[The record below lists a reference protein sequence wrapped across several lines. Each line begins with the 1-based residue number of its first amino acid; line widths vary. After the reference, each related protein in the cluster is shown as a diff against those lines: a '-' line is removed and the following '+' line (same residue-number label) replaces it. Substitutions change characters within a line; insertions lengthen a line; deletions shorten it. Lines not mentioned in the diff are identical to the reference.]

1 MKSPELTEF
10 FSLLGKAKKE
20 KKEEFDNLLKEAD
33 INLDVLT
40 STVVS
45 GIKEAKVNQKKQKK
59 KEEKL
64 IEQLDTLIDT
74 IEKPKEVKDITEPA
88 VTIGVPEDFDV
99 SKLEEENPLDVQDWN
114 NGEDIKFTEV
124 ETVDIIK
131 PEPIKTPEISDT
143 VAQAIKFIEETN
155 IKEEIENSD
164 ETSVDDLKGE
174 IKQVRDILYKVLS
187 HGPGS
192 GEVNLLKLDD
202 VDEDSAKVDGKF
214 LKYESSTGK
223 FVGADASG
231 GSSENIAYTGIVTA
245 AQFSGYS
252 HLIAPYGST
261 TTITVAVA
269 TKTTAHRYYGTGSS
283 NGYVLDNVESPF
295 LTLTPGRTY
304 RFSGSVAGSHPFR
317 FYYDAG
323 KTTQYTTGV
332 TVGSGYVD
340 LEVTDTT
347 PTVLHYQCS
356 SHGYMGNA
364 IQVNSNVVDT
374 PSGGT
379 VRGTLTATAFSGPLT
394 GNVTGNVTGDVTGDL
409 TGDVTGDI
417 TSSGASEFT
426 NRLQLK
432 STDGTPAR
440 LDFYC
445 ESSNAHYL
453 RLQAPPHAQFS
464 GNPTVVLP
472 NSAGTLLLSDGSGA
486 SLSNLNASN
495 ISSGTINAARIP
507 TLNQDTTGN
516 AGSATILE
524 NARTI
529 GGVSFNGS
537 ANINLPGVN
546 AAGNQNT
553 TGNAATSTLAT
564 NAQGLTGTPSI
575 TINGLNAATGTFSGN
590 VTIGGVLTYEDVT
603 NVDSIGIITA
613 RSGVLVGSGV
623 TLSKDGDV
631 FATGIT
637 TSTKVHVGV
646 DTGVYGE
653 DLVVTGDARVTG
665 ILTIGTGSITL
676 DPTAK
681 QLRGLEEIVIG
692 IANTITIKQDAKGEI
707 EFTDA
712 VGTPKSVGI
721 GTTVSVN
728 TSGII
733 TASSFVGG
741 FTGDLTGTASN
752 STQLGG
758 QAASHYLNYNNFS
771 NTPTIPTNTNQLTNG
786 AAFVTS
792 SIINALSASNLSS
805 GTIPDARFPSTL
817 PAIDGSA
824 LTGIAVTSNVR
835 TGILDVAGIATFRND
850 TLIGTGVTLSPDGD
864 VFTTG
869 VTTSTSFVGDLTGD
883 VTGDV
888 TGTASNATLAV
899 SAQGLTGSP
908 TITITNV
915 NAVDAIISGNLSVA
929 GTITSLDQNDISVT
943 GVMTAS
949 AGVDLGDPG
958 IVTLSS
964 DTLTTTST
972 NADTISSIS
981 ATVFRSAT
989 FQVQVTRGTQYHM
1002 TTINVIHNGTV
1013 AFMSEYGTIRT
1024 GAVLATFDAD
1034 INSGNLRL
1042 RATPTSA
1049 DSTVFK
1055 LSKTTVKV

>member
-33 INLDVLT
+33 INLDVMT
-40 STVVS
+40 STVVT
-45 GIKEAKVNQKKQKK
+45 GLKEAKVNQKKQKK

-64 IEQLDTLIDT
+64 IEQLDSIIDT
-74 IEKPKEVKDITEPA
+74 IEKPKEVKDFTEPP
-88 VTIGVPEDFDV
+88 VTVGVPEDFDV
-99 SKLEEENPLDVQDWN
+99 SKLEEDPLEVQDWN

-124 ETVDIIK
+124 DAVNIIE

-155 IKEEIENSD
+155 IKEEVENAD
-164 ETSVDDLKGE
+164 ETSVEDLKAE
-174 IKQVRDILYKVLS
+174 IKQVRDILYKVLA

-202 VDEDSAKVDGKF
+202 VDEDSAKVDGKV
-214 LKYESSTGK
+214 LQYQSSTGK
-223 FVGADASG
+223 FVGATASG
-231 GSSENIAYTGIVTA
+231 VGANDSVNTTGIITA
-245 AQFSGYS
+245 AQFSGFS
-252 HLIAPYGST
+252 HLIAPHGST

-269 TKTTAHRYYGTGSS
+269 TKTSAHRYYGSGSS

-317 FYYDAG
+317 FYLDAA
-323 KTTQYTTGV
+323 KATAYTTGV

-340 LEVTDTT
+340 LEVTDST
-347 PTVLHYQCS
+347 PTILHYQCS

-364 IQVNSNVVDT
+364 IQVNSSNAIKLNSQAASYYLDYDNFSNT
-374 PSGGT
+374 PTIPSNNNQLTNGAGYITTSFTNTNQLTNGAGFITASDNITGT
-379 VRGTLTATAFSGPLT
+379 SAGLT
-394 GNVTGNVTGDVTGDL
+394 GNPSISVTNVT
-409 TGDVTGDI
+409 
-417 TSSGASEFT
+417 A
-426 NRLQLK
+426 
-432 STDGTPAR
+432 
-440 LDFYC
+440 
-445 ESSNAHYL
+445 
-453 RLQAPPHAQFS
+453 
-464 GNPTVVLP
+464 
-472 NSAGTLLLSDGSGA
+472 
-486 SLSNLNASN
+486 
-495 ISSGTINAARIP
+495 
-507 TLNQDTTGN
+507 
-516 AGSATILE
+516 
-524 NARTI
+524 
-529 GGVSFNGS
+529 
-537 ANINLPGVN
+537 
-546 AAGNQNT
+546 
-553 TGNAATSTLAT
+553 
-564 NAQGLTGTPSI
+564 
-575 TINGLNAATGTFSGN
+575 SGN
-590 VTIGGVLTYEDVT
+590 VNIAGVLTYEDVT
-603 NVDSIGIITA
+603 NVDSIGIVTA
-613 RSGVLVGSGV
+613 RAGVLVGSGI

-637 TSTKVHVGV
+637 SSTKVHVGV
-646 DTGVYGE
+646 DTGVYDE
-653 DLVVTGDARVTG
+653 DLVVTGNARVTG
-665 ILTIGTGSITL
+665 ILTIGTGSIVL

-692 IANTITIKQDAKGEI
+692 IANTITIKQDSKGEI

-752 STQLGG
+752 ATQLGG

-771 NTPTIPTNTNQLTNG
+771 NTPTIPTNNNQLTNG

-817 PAIDGSA
+817 PAISGA
-824 LTGIAVTSNVR
+824 NLTGIAVTDNIR
-835 TGILDVAGIATFRND
+835 TNTNATFLQNVNVS
-850 TLIGTGVTLSPDGD
+850 GT
-864 VFTTG
+864 TTA
-869 VTTSTSFVGDLTGD
+869 TTFIGDLTGD

-888 TGTASNATLAV
+888 TGDLTGTASNATLAV

-915 NAVDAIISGNLSVA
+915 NAVDAVISGNLSVA

-943 GVMTAS
+943 GIMTAS
-949 AGVDLGDPG
+949 EGVDLGDPG

-972 NADTISSIS
+972 SADTISSIS

-1055 LSKTTVKV
+1055 LSKTTIKV

>member
-1 MKSPELTEF
+1 MKSPELSEF

-20 KKEEFDNLLKEAD
+20 KKEEFNNLLKEAD

-45 GIKEAKVNQKKQKK
+45 GIKEAKVNIKKQKK
-59 KEEKL
+59 KEKKL
-64 IEQLDTLIDT
+64 IEQLDSIIDV
-74 IEKPKEVKDITEPA
+74 IENPKEVKDITEPA
-88 VTIGVPEDFDV
+88 VTVGVPEDFDV
-99 SKLEEENPLDVQDWN
+99 SSLEDVDDNPS
-114 NGEDIKFTEV
+114 FEV
-124 ETVDIIK
+124 VDIIK
-131 PEPIKTPEISDT
+131 PEPIKTPKISDT

-155 IKEEIENSD
+155 IKEQVQNAD
-164 ETSVDDLKGE
+164 ETSVDDLKKE
-174 IKQVRDILYKVLS
+174 IKQVRDILYKVLA

-214 LKYESSTGK
+214 LKYESSSGK
-223 FVGADASG
+223 FVGADATG
-231 GSSENIAYTGIVTA
+231 GSGVGANDSVNTTGIITA
-245 AQFSGYS
+245 AQFSGFS
-252 HLIAPYGST
+252 HLIAPHSST
-261 TTITVAVA
+261 KTITVKVA
-269 TKTTAHRYYGTGSS
+269 SKIDGEHRYYGTGSGS
-283 NGYVLDNVESPF
+283 GYVLDNVQSPF

-304 RFSGSVAGSHPFR
+304 RFDVSDSSNSSHPFR
-317 FYYDAG
+317 FYLDAA
-323 KTTQYTTGV
+323 KATAYTTGV

-340 LEVTDTT
+340 LEVTDST
-347 PTVLHYQCS
+347 PTILHYQCS

-364 IQVNSNVVDT
+364 IQVNSSNAIKLNSQAASYYLDYDNFSNT
-374 PSGGT
+374 PTIPSNNNQ
-379 VRGTLTATAFSGPLT
+379 LTNGAGY
-394 GNVTGNVTGDVTGDL
+394 
-409 TGDVTGDI
+409 I
-417 TSSGASEFT
+417 TTSFT
-426 NRLQLK
+426 NTNQLTNGAGFITA
-432 STDGTPAR
+432 SDNITGT
-440 LDFYC
+440 
-445 ESSNAHYL
+445 
-453 RLQAPPHAQFS
+453 
-464 GNPTVVLP
+464 
-472 NSAGTLLLSDGSGA
+472 SA
-486 SLSNLNASN
+486 
-495 ISSGTINAARIP
+495 
-507 TLNQDTTGN
+507 
-516 AGSATILE
+516 
-524 NARTI
+524 
-529 GGVSFNGS
+529 
-537 ANINLPGVN
+537 
-546 AAGNQNT
+546 
-553 TGNAATSTLAT
+553 
-564 NAQGLTGTPSI
+564 GLTGTPSI

-590 VTIGGVLTYEDVT
+590 VTVGGVLTYEDVT
-603 NVDSIGIITA
+603 NVDSIGIVTA
-613 RSGVLVGSGV
+613 RAGVLVGSGI

-637 TSTKVHVGV
+637 SSTKVHVGV

-665 ILTIGTGSITL
+665 ILTIGTGSIVL

-692 IANTITIKQDAKGEI
+692 IANTITIKQDDKGEI

-721 GTTVSVN
+721 GTTVSIN

-733 TASSFVGG
+733 TATTFVGG
-741 FTGDLTGTASN
+741 FTGDLTGTAQNASTASN
-752 STQLGG
+752 STQLNS
-758 QAASHYLNYNNFS
+758 QAASFYLDYNNFS
-771 NTPTIPTNTNQLTNG
+771 NTPTIPTNNNQLTNG

-817 PAIDGSA
+817 PAISGA
-824 LTGIAVTSNVR
+824 NLTGIAVTDNIR
-835 TGILDVAGIATFRND
+835 TNTNATFLQNVNVS
-850 TLIGTGVTLSPDGD
+850 GT
-864 VFTTG
+864 TTA
-869 VTTSTSFVGDLTGD
+869 TTFIGDLTGD

-908 TITITNV
+908 SVTVTNV

-943 GVMTAS
+943 GIMTAS

-958 IVTLSS
+958 VVTLSS

-972 NADTISSIS
+972 STDTVSSIS

-1034 INSGNLRL
+1034 VNSGNLRL

-1055 LSKTTVKV
+1055 LSKTTIKV

>member
-1 MKSPELTEF
+1 M
-10 FSLLGKAKKE
+10 
-20 KKEEFDNLLKEAD
+20 
-33 INLDVLT
+33 
-40 STVVS
+40 
-45 GIKEAKVNQKKQKK
+45 
-59 KEEKL
+59 
-64 IEQLDTLIDT
+64 
-74 IEKPKEVKDITEPA
+74 
-88 VTIGVPEDFDV
+88 
-99 SKLEEENPLDVQDWN
+99 
-114 NGEDIKFTEV
+114 
-124 ETVDIIK
+124 
-131 PEPIKTPEISDT
+131 
-143 VAQAIKFIEETN
+143 
-155 IKEEIENSD
+155 
-164 ETSVDDLKGE
+164 
-174 IKQVRDILYKVLS
+174 
-187 HGPGS
+187 
-192 GEVNLLKLDD
+192 
-202 VDEDSAKVDGKF
+202 
-214 LKYESSTGK
+214 
-223 FVGADASG
+223 
-231 GSSENIAYTGIVTA
+231 
-245 AQFSGYS
+245 
-252 HLIAPYGST
+252 
-261 TTITVAVA
+261 
-269 TKTTAHRYYGTGSS
+269 
-283 NGYVLDNVESPF
+283 
-295 LTLTPGRTY
+295 
-304 RFSGSVAGSHPFR
+304 
-317 FYYDAG
+317 
-323 KTTQYTTGV
+323 
-332 TVGSGYVD
+332 
-340 LEVTDTT
+340 
-347 PTVLHYQCS
+347 
-356 SHGYMGNA
+356 
-364 IQVNSNVVDT
+364 
-374 PSGGT
+374 
-379 VRGTLTATAFSGPLT
+379 
-394 GNVTGNVTGDVTGDL
+394 
-409 TGDVTGDI
+409 
-417 TSSGASEFT
+417 
-426 NRLQLK
+426 
-432 STDGTPAR
+432 
-440 LDFYC
+440 
-445 ESSNAHYL
+445 
-453 RLQAPPHAQFS
+453 
-464 GNPTVVLP
+464 
-472 NSAGTLLLSDGSGA
+472 
-486 SLSNLNASN
+486 
-495 ISSGTINAARIP
+495 
-507 TLNQDTTGN
+507 
-516 AGSATILE
+516 
-524 NARTI
+524 
-529 GGVSFNGS
+529 
-537 ANINLPGVN
+537 
-546 AAGNQNT
+546 
-553 TGNAATSTLAT
+553 
-564 NAQGLTGTPSI
+564 
-575 TINGLNAATGTFSGN
+575 
-590 VTIGGVLTYEDVT
+590 
-603 NVDSIGIITA
+603 
-613 RSGVLVGSGV
+613 
-623 TLSKDGDV
+623 
-631 FATGIT
+631 FATGVS

-771 NTPTIPTNTNQLTNG
+771 NTPTIPTNNNQLTNG

-805 GTIPDARFPSTL
+805 GTIPDARFPSAL

-824 LTGIAVTSNVR
+824 LTGIANTSVIFADKISLGDNERISVGLSSDLSIYHDGSHSFISDQGTGQLKILTSTLSVKNTGDSNTALEVVPGSHVKLFFNGSKKLETTNTGAVVTGILTATSNVNV
-835 TGILDVAGIATFRND
+835 GS
-850 TLIGTGVTLSPDGD
+850 GVTLSSDGD
-864 VFTTG
+864 IFATG
-869 VTTSTSFVGDLTGD
+869 VTTSTTFVGDLTGD

-908 TITITNV
+908 NITVTDV

-943 GVMTAS
+943 GIMTAS

-972 NADTISSIS
+972 SADTISSIS

>member
-20 KKEEFDNLLKEAD
+20 KKEEFDNLLKKAD

-40 STVVS
+40 SSVVT
-45 GIKEAKVNQKKQKK
+45 GIKEAKVNIKKQKK

-64 IEQLDTLIDT
+64 IEQLDSIIDT
-74 IEKPKEVKDITEPA
+74 LEKPKEVKDITEPA
-88 VTIGVPEDFDV
+88 VTVGVPEDFDI
-99 SKLEEENPLDVQDWN
+99 STLEDADDNEA
-114 NGEDIKFTEV
+114 FEV
-124 ETVDIIK
+124 IDIIK

-155 IKEEIENSD
+155 IKEEVENED
-164 ETSVDDLKGE
+164 ETSVDNLKAE
-174 IKQVRDILYKVLS
+174 IKQVRDILYKVLA

-214 LKYESSTGK
+214 LKYESSSGK
-223 FVGADASG
+223 FIGADASG
-231 GSSENIAYTGIVTA
+231 GAGIGTNGSVNTIGIITA

-252 HLIAPYGST
+252 HLTAPYGST

-283 NGYVLDNVESPF
+283 NGYVLDGIESPF

-347 PTVLHYQCS
+347 PSILHYQCS
-356 SHGYMGNA
+356 SHAYMGNA

-394 GNVTGNVTGDVTGDL
+394 GNVTGNVNGDVTGDL

-417 TSSGASEFT
+417 TSSGNSQFT

-537 ANINLPGVN
+537 ANIDLPGVN
-546 AAGNQNT
+546 SAGNQNT
-553 TGNAATSTLAT
+553 TGTSA
-564 NAQGLTGTPSI
+564 GLTGTPNITVGSI
-575 TINGLNAATGTFSGN
+575 IAATGTFSGN
-590 VTIGGVLTYEDVT
+590 VTIGGTLTYEDVT
-603 NVDSIGIITA
+603 NIDSVGLVTA
-613 RSGVLVGSGV
+613 RSGLIVGTGV
-623 TLSKDGDV
+623 TLSKDGDG
-631 FATGIT
+631 FF
-637 TSTKVHVGV
+637 
-646 DTGVYGE
+646 TGVTTATTFVGN
-653 DLVVTGDARVTG
+653 LTGNVTGSA
-665 ILTIGTGSITL
+665 S
-676 DPTAK
+676 
-681 QLRGLEEIVIG
+681 QL
-692 IANTITIKQDAKGEI
+692 N
-707 EFTDA
+707 
-712 VGTPKSVGI
+712 
-721 GTTVSVN
+721 
-728 TSGII
+728 
-733 TASSFVGG
+733 
-741 FTGDLTGTASN
+741 
-752 STQLGG
+752 G
-758 QAASHYLNYNNFS
+758 QAASYYLDYDNFS
-771 NTPTIPTNTNQLTNG
+771 NTPTIPTNNNQLTNG
-786 AAFVTS
+786 AGFITGS
-792 SIINALSASNLSS
+792 SLNASNLSS

-824 LTGIAVTSNVR
+824 LTGIAVTDNIR
-835 TGILDVAGIATFRND
+835 TNTNATFLQNVNVSG
-850 TLIGTGVTLSPDGD
+850 TTTATTFIGNLTGNVTGNVSGTSGS
-864 VFTTG
+864 TTG
-869 VTTSTSFVGDLTGD
+869 NAATATALANARTIGGVSFDGTSNIDLPGVNSSGNQDTSGNAATSTKLATARTIGGVSFDGSANINLPGVNSDGNQDTTG
-883 VTGDV
+883 
-888 TGTASNATLAV
+888 NAATSTLAV

-908 TITITNV
+908 NITVTDV

-929 GTITSLDQNDISVT
+929 GTITSLDQNDILAT
-943 GVMTAS
+943 GIITAS
-949 AGVDLGDPG
+949 SGVDLGDPG
-958 IVTLSS
+958 IITLSS
-964 DTLTTTST
+964 DTLTTTSSS
-972 NADTISSIS
+972 ADTVASVS
-981 ATVFRSAT
+981 ATVNRSAT
-989 FQVQVTRGTQYHM
+989 FQVQVTRGTEYHV
-1002 TTINVIHNGTV
+1002 TTINVVHDGTN
-1013 AFMSEYGTIRT
+1013 AFLSEYGTIRT
-1024 GAVLATFDAD
+1024 GSILATFDAD
-1034 INSGNLRL
+1034 ISGGNLRL
-1042 RATPTSA
+1042 RVTPTSTA
-1049 DSTVFK
+1049 STVFK
-1055 LSKTTVKV
+1055 LSKTVIKV

>member
-45 GIKEAKVNQKKQKK
+45 GIKKAKVNIKKQKK

-64 IEQLDTLIDT
+64 IEQLDTLIDK

-88 VTIGVPEDFDV
+88 VTVGVPEDFDI
-99 SKLEEENPLDVQDWN
+99 SKLEEEDTLDVQDWN

-131 PEPIKTPEISDT
+131 PEPIKTTEISDT

-164 ETSVDDLKGE
+164 ETSIENLKGE

-202 VDEDSAKVDGKF
+202 VDEDTAKVDGKF
-214 LKYESSTGK
+214 LKYESSSGK
-223 FVGADASG
+223 FIGADASG
-231 GSSENIAYTGIVTA
+231 GAGIGTNGSVDTVGIITA

-269 TKTTAHRYYGTGSS
+269 SKTTAHRYYGTGSGS
-283 NGYVLDNVESPF
+283 AYVLDNVQSPF

-347 PTVLHYQCS
+347 PSVLHYQCS
-356 SHGYMGNA
+356 SHAYMGNA

-394 GNVTGNVTGDVTGDL
+394 GNVTGNVNGDVTGDL

-495 ISSGTINAARIP
+495 ISSGTIDAARIP

-537 ANINLPGVN
+537 ANIDLPGVN
-546 AAGNQNT
+546 SAGNQNT
-553 TGNAATSTLAT
+553 TGTSA
-564 NAQGLTGTPSI
+564 GLTGTPNITVGSI
-575 TINGLNAATGTFSGN
+575 IAATGTFSGN
-590 VTIGGVLTYEDVT
+590 VTIGGTLTYEDVT
-603 NVDSIGIITA
+603 NIDSVGLVTA
-613 RSGVLVGSGV
+613 RSGLIVGTGV
-623 TLSKDGDV
+623 TLSKDGDG
-631 FATGIT
+631 FF
-637 TSTKVHVGV
+637 
-646 DTGVYGE
+646 TGVTTATTFVGN
-653 DLVVTGDARVTG
+653 LTGNVTGSA
-665 ILTIGTGSITL
+665 S
-676 DPTAK
+676 
-681 QLRGLEEIVIG
+681 QL
-692 IANTITIKQDAKGEI
+692 N
-707 EFTDA
+707 
-712 VGTPKSVGI
+712 
-721 GTTVSVN
+721 
-728 TSGII
+728 
-733 TASSFVGG
+733 
-741 FTGDLTGTASN
+741 
-752 STQLGG
+752 G
-758 QAASHYLNYNNFS
+758 QAASYYLDYDNFS
-771 NTPTIPTNTNQLTNG
+771 NTPTIPTNNNQLTNG
-786 AAFVTS
+786 AGFITGS
-792 SIINALSASNLSS
+792 SLNASNLSS

-824 LTGIAVTSNVR
+824 LTGIAVTDNIR
-835 TGILDVAGIATFRND
+835 TNTNATFLQNVNVSG
-850 TLIGTGVTLSPDGD
+850 TTTATTFIGNLTGNVTGNVSGTSGS
-864 VFTTG
+864 TTG
-869 VTTSTSFVGDLTGD
+869 NAATATALANARTIGGVSFDGTSNINLPGVNSSGNQDTSGNAATSTKLATARTIGGVSFDGSANINLPGVNSDGNQDTTG
-883 VTGDV
+883 
-888 TGTASNATLAV
+888 NAATSTLAV
-899 SAQGLTGSP
+899 SSQGLTGSP
-908 TITITNV
+908 NITVTDV

-929 GTITSLDQNDISVT
+929 GTITSLDQNDILAT
-943 GVMTAS
+943 GIITAS
-949 AGVDLGDPG
+949 SGVDLGDPG
-958 IVTLSS
+958 IITLSS
-964 DTLTTTST
+964 DTLTTTSSS
-972 NADTISSIS
+972 ADTVASVS
-981 ATVFRSAT
+981 ATVNRSAT
-989 FQVQVTRGTQYHM
+989 FQVQVTRGTEYHV
-1002 TTINVIHNGTV
+1002 TTINVVHDGTN
-1013 AFMSEYGTIRT
+1013 AFLSEFGTIRT
-1024 GAVLATFDAD
+1024 GSILATFDAD
-1034 INSGNLRL
+1034 ISGGNLRL
-1042 RATPTSA
+1042 RVTPTSTT
-1049 DSTVFK
+1049 STVFK
-1055 LSKTTVKV
+1055 LSKTVIKV

>member
-40 STVVS
+40 STVVT
-45 GIKEAKVNQKKQKK
+45 GIKESKVKQKKQKK
-59 KEEKL
+59 KEAKL
-64 IEQLDTLIDT
+64 IEQLDSIIDV
-74 IEKPKEVKDITEPA
+74 IENPKEVKDITEPA
-88 VTIGVPEDFDV
+88 VTVGVPEDFDV
-99 SKLEEENPLDVQDWN
+99 SKLEIEDADDNPSF
-114 NGEDIKFTEV
+114 EI
-124 ETVDIIK
+124 VDIIK
-131 PEPIKTPEISDT
+131 PEPIKTPKISDT

-202 VDEDSAKVDGKF
+202 VDEDTAKVDGKF
-214 LKYESSTGK
+214 LKYDSSSGK
-223 FVGADASG
+223 FVGGDASG
-231 GSSENIAYTGIVTA
+231 STDNIAYTGIVTA

-261 TTITVAVA
+261 TTITVKVA
-269 TKTTAHRYYGTGSS
+269 SKTSAHRYYNQGSG
-283 NGYVLDNVESPF
+283 NGYVLDNVEAPF

-304 RFSGSVAGSHPFR
+304 RFDVSDSSNSGHPFR
-317 FYYDAG
+317 FYYDLD

-356 SHGYMGNA
+356 SHGNMGNS

-394 GNVTGNVTGDVTGDL
+394 GNVTGDVTGDL

-417 TSSGASEFT
+417 TSSGNSQFT

-432 STDGTPAR
+432 STDGTPSR

-453 RLQAPPHAQFS
+453 RLQAPPHSQFS

-495 ISSGTINAARIP
+495 ISSGTIGAARIP

-537 ANINLPGVN
+537 ANIDLPGVN
-546 AAGNQNT
+546 SAGNQNT
-553 TGNAATSTLAT
+553 TGTSA
-564 NAQGLTGTPSI
+564 GLTGTPNITVGSI
-575 TINGLNAATGTFSGN
+575 IASTGTFSGN
-590 VTIGGVLTYEDVT
+590 VTIGGTLTYEDVT
-603 NVDSIGIITA
+603 NIDSVGLVTA
-613 RSGVLVGSGV
+613 RSGLIVGTGV
-623 TLSKDGDV
+623 TLSKDGDG
-631 FATGIT
+631 FYTGIVTAT
-637 TSTKVHVGV
+637 TFVGNVTGNVSGSSGSTTGNAATATKLATARAIGGQSFDGTADITIDYGNIQNTPTIPSNNNQLTNGAGYITSSGTAALSQGLTGTPSIVVGVSTAAKSHVGV

-653 DLVVTGDARVTG
+653 ELVVTGDARVTG

-721 GTTVSVN
+721 GTTVSIN

-733 TASSFVGG
+733 TA
-741 FTGDLTGTASN
+741 
-752 STQLGG
+752 
-758 QAASHYLNYNNFS
+758 
-771 NTPTIPTNTNQLTNG
+771 
-786 AAFVTS
+786 
-792 SIINALSASNLSS
+792 
-805 GTIPDARFPSTL
+805 
-817 PAIDGSA
+817 
-824 LTGIAVTSNVR
+824 
-835 TGILDVAGIATFRND
+835 
-850 TLIGTGVTLSPDGD
+850 
-864 VFTTG
+864 
-869 VTTSTSFVGDLTGD
+869 TSFVGD
-883 VTGDV
+883 VTGNVSGTSGSTTGNAATATKLATARTIAGVSFDGSSNISLNNNAI
-888 TGTASNATLAV
+888 TNGAGYITASGTAANATLAV

-908 TITITNV
+908 NITVTDV

-929 GTITSLDQNDISVT
+929 GTITSLDQNDILAT
-943 GVMTAS
+943 GIITAS
-949 AGVDLGDPG
+949 SGVDLGDPG

-964 DTLTTTST
+964 NTLTTTST
-972 NADTISSIS
+972 STDTVASVS
-981 ATVFRSAT
+981 ATVNRSAT

-1002 TTINVIHNGTV
+1002 TTINMIHDGTQ
-1013 AFMSEYGTIRT
+1013 AFISEYGTIRT
-1024 GAVLATFDAD
+1024 GQSLATFSAD
-1034 INSGNLRL
+1034 ISGGNLRL
-1042 RATPTSA
+1042 RVTPTSTA
-1049 DSTVFK
+1049 STVFK
-1055 LSKTTVKV
+1055 LSKTTIKV

>member
-1 MKSPELTEF
+1 MKSPELSEF

-40 STVVS
+40 SSVVT
-45 GIKEAKVNQKKQKK
+45 GIKEAKVNIKKQKK

-64 IEQLDTLIDT
+64 IEQLDSIIDV
-74 IEKPKEVKDITEPA
+74 IENPKEVKDITEPA
-88 VTIGVPEDFDV
+88 VTVGVPEDFDV
-99 SKLEEENPLDVQDWN
+99 SSLEDADDNPS
-114 NGEDIKFTEV
+114 FEV
-124 ETVDIIK
+124 VDLIK
-131 PEPIKTPEISDT
+131 PEPIKTPKISDT

-155 IKEEIENSD
+155 IKEEVENAD
-164 ETSVDDLKGE
+164 ETSVDDLKSE
-174 IKQVRDILYKVLS
+174 IKQVRDILYKVLA

-214 LKYESSTGK
+214 LKYESSSGK
-223 FVGADASG
+223 FVGGDASG
-231 GSSENIAYTGIVTA
+231 GAGIGTNGSVNTVGIITA
-245 AQFSGYS
+245 AQFSGFS
-252 HLIAPYGST
+252 HLIAPHSST
-261 TTITVAVA
+261 KTITVKVA
-269 TKTTAHRYYGTGSS
+269 SKVDGEHRYYGSGSS
-283 NGYVLDNVESPF
+283 LGYVLDNVQSPF

-304 RFSGSVAGSHPFR
+304 RFDVSDSSNSGHPFR
-317 FYYDAG
+317 FYLDAA
-323 KTTQYTTGV
+323 KATAYTTGV

-340 LEVTDTT
+340 LEVTDST
-347 PTVLHYQCS
+347 PTILHYQCS

-364 IQVNSNVVDT
+364 VQVNSSNAIKLNSQAASYYLNYNNFSNT
-374 PSGGT
+374 PTIPSNNNQ
-379 VRGTLTATAFSGPLT
+379 LTNGAGY
-394 GNVTGNVTGDVTGDL
+394 
-409 TGDVTGDI
+409 I
-417 TSSGASEFT
+417 TTSFT
-426 NRLQLK
+426 NTNQLTNGAGFITA
-432 STDGTPAR
+432 SDNITGT
-440 LDFYC
+440 
-445 ESSNAHYL
+445 
-453 RLQAPPHAQFS
+453 
-464 GNPTVVLP
+464 
-472 NSAGTLLLSDGSGA
+472 SA
-486 SLSNLNASN
+486 
-495 ISSGTINAARIP
+495 
-507 TLNQDTTGN
+507 
-516 AGSATILE
+516 
-524 NARTI
+524 
-529 GGVSFNGS
+529 
-537 ANINLPGVN
+537 
-546 AAGNQNT
+546 
-553 TGNAATSTLAT
+553 
-564 NAQGLTGTPSI
+564 GLTGTPSI
-575 TINGLNAATGTFSGN
+575 TINGLTAATGTFSGN
-590 VTIGGVLTYEDVT
+590 VTVGGVLTYEDVT
-603 NVDSIGIITA
+603 NVDSIGIVTA
-613 RSGVLVGSGV
+613 RAGVLVGSGI

-637 TSTKVHVGV
+637 SSTKVHVGV

-665 ILTIGTGSITL
+665 ILTIGTGSIVL

-692 IANTITIKQDAKGEI
+692 IANTITIKQDDKGEI

-752 STQLGG
+752 SSNLNG
-758 QAASHYLNYNNFS
+758 QGASFYLNYNNFD
-771 NTPTIPTNTNQLTNG
+771 NTPTIPTNNNQLTNG

-817 PAIDGSA
+817 PAISGA
-824 LTGIAVTSNVR
+824 NLTGIAVTDNIR
-835 TGILDVAGIATFRND
+835 TNTNATFLQNVNVS
-850 TLIGTGVTLSPDGD
+850 GT
-864 VFTTG
+864 TTA
-869 VTTSTSFVGDLTGD
+869 TTFIGDLTGD

-908 TITITNV
+908 NVTVTNV

-929 GTITSLDQNDISVT
+929 GTITSLDQNDILAT
-943 GVMTAS
+943 GIITAS
-949 AGVDLGDPG
+949 SGVDLGDPG

-972 NADTISSIS
+972 SADTISSIS
-981 ATVFRSAT
+981 ATVNRSAT

-1034 INSGNLRL
+1034 ISGGNLRL

-1055 LSKTTVKV
+1055 LSKTTIKV

>member
-1 MKSPELTEF
+1 MKSPELSEF

-40 STVVS
+40 SSVVT
-45 GIKEAKVNQKKQKK
+45 GIKEAKVNIKKQKK

-64 IEQLDTLIDT
+64 IEQLDSIIDV
-74 IEKPKEVKDITEPA
+74 IENPKEVKDITEPE
-88 VTIGVPEDFDV
+88 VTVGVPEDFDV
-99 SKLEEENPLDVQDWN
+99 SSLEDADDNPS
-114 NGEDIKFTEV
+114 FEV
-124 ETVDIIK
+124 VDLIK

-202 VDEDSAKVDGKF
+202 VDEDTAKVDGKF
-214 LKYESSTGK
+214 LKYDSSSGK
-223 FVGADASG
+223 FIGADASG
-231 GSSENIAYTGIVTA
+231 GSAENIAYTGIVTA

-252 HLIAPYGST
+252 HLIAPHGST

-394 GNVTGNVTGDVTGDL
+394 GNVTGDVTGDL

-417 TSSGASEFT
+417 TSSGNSQFT

-486 SLSNLNASN
+486 SLTNLNASN
-495 ISSGTINAARIP
+495 ISSGTIGAARIP

-516 AGSATILE
+516 AAT
-524 NARTI
+524 
-529 GGVSFNGS
+529 
-537 ANINLPGVN
+537 
-546 AAGNQNT
+546 
-553 TGNAATSTLAT
+553 AT
-564 NAQGLTGTPSI
+564 NAQGLTGTPNITVGSI
-575 TINGLNAATGTFSGN
+575 IASSGTFSGN

-613 RSGVLVGSGV
+613 RAGVLVGSGV

-631 FATGIT
+631 FATGVS

-692 IANTITIKQDAKGEI
+692 IANTITIKQDSKGEI

-721 GTTVSVN
+721 GTTVSIN

-733 TASSFVGG
+733 TATTFVGG
-741 FTGDLTGTASN
+741 FTGDLTGTAQN
-752 STQLGG
+752 ATNAVTLAD
-758 QAASHYLNYNNFS
+758 QAASHYLNYNNFT
-771 NTPTIPTNTNQLTNG
+771 NTPTIPTNNNQLTNG
-786 AAFVTS
+786 AGFITGS
-792 SIINALSASNLSS
+792 SLNASNLSS

-824 LTGIAVTSNVR
+824 LTGIAVTDNIR
-835 TGILDVAGIATFRND
+835 TNTNATFLQNVNVSG
-850 TLIGTGVTLSPDGD
+850 TTTATTFIGNLTGNVTGNVSGTSGS
-864 VFTTG
+864 TTG
-869 VTTSTSFVGDLTGD
+869 NAATATKLANARTIGGVSFDGSANIDLPGVNSDGNQDTTGNAATS
-883 VTGDV
+883 
-888 TGTASNATLAV
+888 TLAV

-908 TITITNV
+908 NITVTDV

-929 GTITSLDQNDISVT
+929 GTITSLDQNDILAT
-943 GVMTAS
+943 GIITAS
-949 AGVDLGDPG
+949 SGVDLGDPG

-964 DTLTTTST
+964 NTLTATST
-972 NADTISSIS
+972 STDTVASIS
-981 ATVFRSAT
+981 ASVNRSAT

-1055 LSKTTVKV
+1055 LSKTTIKV